1 MKLKQNQTW
10 LFAFSDLAFLLLI
23 SLSMIPS
30 APTDITIHFSEMD
43 IPAVPANPGLAIIDP
58 TREIW
63 ELQVYLR
70 SDNHPAPFRLL
81 QIGAKTKDDAE
92 PFSKDLEADDLIP
105 ELALLKDKNIKPT
118 LLPEKTSM
126 TQDFL
131 FAAGA
136 IARVWMM
143 PDSQAVVK
151 PINPEGPSE

>member
-10 LFAFSDLAFLLLI
+10 LFAFTDLAFLLLI
-23 SLSMIPS
+23 SLSTIPS

-43 IPAVPANPGLAIIDP
+43 IPAVPANPGLSIIDP

-63 ELQVYLR
+63 ELQVYQR
-70 SDNHPAPFRLL
+70 SDNHPTPFRLL
-81 QIGAKTKDDAE
+81 RVGVKKEDGAE
-92 PFSKDLEADDLIP
+92 FFSKDLEADELIP
-105 ELALLKDKNIKPT
+105 ELALLKNRNIKPT

-126 TQDFL
+126 SQDFL

-151 PINPEGPSE
+151 PINPAESTK